1 VVYRKLL
8 PMKPRTEYWAWG
20 GASASP
26 ALAGKRIY
34 LMDNQGTTVVIA
46 PGRQYKELA
55 VNRIAESQDGQT
67 QVQNLASPFFEGTRL
82 YYRTAGHLYCI
93 GER

>member
-1 VVYRKLL
+1 
-8 PMKPRTEYWAWG
+8 MKARVEYWAWG

-26 ALAGKRIY
+26 ALAGKHLY
-34 LMDNQGTTVVIA
+34 LMDNQGVTVVLA

-55 VNRIAESQDGQT
+55 VNRIEESQDGKT
-67 QVQNLASPFFEGTRL
+67 QVQNLASPYFEGSRL
-82 YYRTAGHLYCI
+82 YYRTAGQLYCI